1 MKCDFVMADAHA
13 QAGHVICKL
22 ADEKK
27 ADAIIMGQRRLGT
40 LSRKLLGST
49 SDYVVHHAKV
59 PILVAPT
66 PQGEDSYMSR
76 HYDT

>member
-27 ADAIIMGQRRLGT
+27 ADAIIMGQRRLGEHYQE
-40 LSRKLLGST
+40 SYLG
-49 SDYVVHHAKV
+49 V
-59 PILVAPT
+59 PVI
-66 PQGEDSYMSR
+66 M
-76 HYDT
+76 